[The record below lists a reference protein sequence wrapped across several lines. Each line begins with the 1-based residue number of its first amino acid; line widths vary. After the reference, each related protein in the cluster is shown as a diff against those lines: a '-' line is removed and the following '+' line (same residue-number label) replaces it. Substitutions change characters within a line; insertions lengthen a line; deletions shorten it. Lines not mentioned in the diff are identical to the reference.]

1 MRGTRA
7 CLCAASF
14 GEWAAAMSELL
25 AGPRLIRR
33 LHRRHYHHL
42 LLTVYRLIWLEAER
56 RRIARGGPYGPPTA
70 ASFDVSS
77 SGPQR
82 NVLPARGTGVSWIR
96 IDETDDSNAD
106 VLRSGSGKSWKRVL
120 RGMPFF
126 RPDSLSGRGGASG
139 SDLPYEGTRDAQ
151 ANAPDAAL
159 PSPPPGATN
168 IEGQGTERSLALHV
182 AATLF
187 LNHGHVLLFDEI
199 QLIDVSSAAML
210 RQILTAYW

>member
-1 MRGTRA
+1 MFTPRKH
-7 CLCAASF
+7 CADAPLFRFRS
-14 GEWAAAMSELL
+14 
-25 AGPRLIRR
+25 
-33 LHRRHYHHL
+33 RHYHHL

-56 RRIARGGPYGPPTA
+56 RRMSAGGYSTA
-70 ASFDVSS
+70 ATSSYFDVSS

-82 NVLPARGTGVSWIR
+82 TVSPSRGTGVSWVR
-96 IDETDDSNAD
+96 AD
-106 VLRSGSGKSWKRVL
+106 PSEEGAAGVLKSGSGKSWKRVL

-126 RPDSLSGRGGASG
+126 RPDALSGQGGASG
-139 SDLPYEGTRDAQ
+139 SDMPYEGEHRDAQ
-151 ANAPDAAL
+151 EHAPSAHEA
-159 PSPPPGATN
+159 PPGAST